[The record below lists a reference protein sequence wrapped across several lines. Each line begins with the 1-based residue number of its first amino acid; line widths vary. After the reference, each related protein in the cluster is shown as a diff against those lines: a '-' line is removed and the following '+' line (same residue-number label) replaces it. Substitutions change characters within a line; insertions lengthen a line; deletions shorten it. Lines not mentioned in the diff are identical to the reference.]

1 MWRIIKL
8 LVILLVLVALGVI
21 AYAYVGPLVSPRDF
35 SAPQTEVT
43 VPVPLDLN

>member
-8 LVILLVLVALGVI
+8 LVILLVLVVLGVI
-21 AYAYVGPLVSPRDF
+21 AYAYVGPLVSPKDF

-43 VPVPLDLN
+43 VPVPLNLN